1 MWFPAFYLWCTLVP
15 VLNLIVSPHAALAQD
30 VAMADQPE
38 VVQVPDVIVSAT
50 KTEIPAKQATSAVE
64 VITGEELERKK
75 IKTVIDGLR
84 LAQGVFATSSGGPGT
99 QASVKMRGAFARHTL
114 VMIDGVIVN
123 SPTDGAYN
131 FANLSAENIDRIEIL
146 RGAQSM
152 LYGSDAIGG
161 VISIYTKK
169 GAGKPTASAFIEYG
183 SFATFREG
191 GQISGAKGPFD
202 FSASLSRWDTSSFS
216 AVNYRRG
223 AFERDGFHN
232 WQASGK
238 LGVSLPK
245 NGRVEFNIRWYD
257 SRTSFDG
264 FADSGAPA
272 DVFGARTTNRNL
284 ILNGTWEQPLTP
296 WWTTK
301 LTLSQANERLLSESG
316 NVGFNLNTRQFI
328 GASPT
333 SCFPNFDSCFTPFST
348 DLEILNRRLE
358 WQNNFRIGEFLL
370 LTAGYQ
376 LRREEGD
383 SAGFFGSTQPAR
395 TISSNA
401 GFAQAQ
407 VNLWDRLFLT
417 AGGRHDSY
425 NTFEDATTYRVTG
438 GYSVKETGTKFRGS
452 YASGFK
458 APTMNDLFFQSSS
471 QAFGN
476 PNLKPEKSLGMDV
489 GIDQSLFQGRLQLS
503 AGYFWNRFRNLIQF
517 ASGGTLCPPATF
529 GFCPINVAD
538 AKTQGWEFAFK
549 LTLLKGLDLRGQYTY
564 TLTRAFDT
572 PGNPLGGDK
581 RLPRWPVD
589 QGTVGLTYQP
599 IDSVRLNLDYRFVGA
614 RNNNLANTPSQVLG
628 SFNVVNLSASYDIT
642 KNWQAYVRVDNLFNE
657 NYEELLF
664 FGTPI
669 RSIFGGVRVN
679 YDVPL

>member
-1 MWFPAFYLWCTLVP
+1 MLRLSVRRFLRSCALILWM
-15 VLNLIVSPHAALAQD
+15 IALAYPVSAQE
-30 VAMADQPE
+30 VAMADQPLE
-38 VVQVPDVIVSAT
+38 TPDVIVSAT
-50 KTEIPAKQATSAVE
+50 KTEIPAKQVTSAVE
-64 VITGEELERKK
+64 VITGEELERRK
-75 IKTVIDGLR
+75 IRTVIDGLR

-99 QASVKMRGAFARHTL
+99 EATVKMRGAFARHTL
-114 VMIDGVIVN
+114 VLIDGVIVN

-131 FANLSAENIDRIEIL
+131 FANLTAENIDRIEIL

-161 VISIYTKK
+161 VINIYTKK
-169 GAGKPTASAFIEYG
+169 GVGKPAVGTFMEYG

-191 GQISGAKGPFD
+191 GHLSGAKGPFD
-202 FSASLSRWDTSSFS
+202 FSASISRWDTSSFS

-238 LGVSLPK
+238 LGASLP
-245 NGRVEFNIRWYD
+245 NDGRVEFNFRWYD

-272 DVFGARTTNRNL
+272 DVFGARSTNRNL
-284 ILNGTWEQPLTP
+284 ILNGTWVQPLTS
-296 WWTTK
+296 WWTSK
-301 LTLSQANERLLSESG
+301 LTLSQANERLLAESG
-316 NVGFNLNTRQFI
+316 TVGFNLNTRQLI
-328 GASPT
+328 TANPA
-333 SCFPNFDSCFTPFST
+333 SCFPDFDTCFTPFSS

-358 WQNNFRIGEFLL
+358 WQNDFRIGEVLL

-383 SAGFFGSTQPAR
+383 SVGFFGGANPER
-395 TISSNA
+395 VLSSNA

-438 GYSVKETGTKFRGS
+438 GYSIKETGTKFRGS
-452 YASGFK
+452 YATGFK
-458 APTMNDLFFQSSS
+458 APTMNDLFFQG
-471 QAFGN
+471 FGN
-476 PNLKPEKSLGMDV
+476 PNLKPEKSLSMDL
-489 GIDQSLFQGRLQLS
+489 GIEQSLFEERLHLS
-503 AGYFWNRFRNLIQF
+503 AGYFWNRFQNLIQF
-517 ASGGTLCPPATF
+517 ASGGTLCPAASF

-549 LTLLKGLDLRGQYTY
+549 LNVFKGFDLRGQYTY
-564 TLTRAFDT
+564 TLTRAFDSST
-572 PGNPLGGDK
+572 LQLGGDK

-589 QGTVGLTYQP
+589 QATVGVTYQP
-599 IDSVRLNLDYRFVGA
+599 IDALRLNVDYRFVGA
-614 RNNNLANTPSQVLG
+614 RNNNLGNTASQVLG
-628 SFNVVNLSASYDIT
+628 VFNLVNLSASYDIT
-642 KNWQAYVRVDNLFNE
+642 KNWQAYVRVDNLFDE
-657 NYEELLF
+657 KYEEILF
-664 FGTPI
+664 FGTPT
-669 RSIFGGVRVN
+669 RSVFGGVRIN
-679 YDVPL
+679 YDLPI

>member
-1 MWFPAFYLWCTLVP
+1 MSRVRPCFPCLLCGFLVFLFGLLSSLTP
-15 VLNLIVSPHAALAQD
+15 ACAQD
-30 VAMADQPE
+30 IAMADQQEPIE
-38 VVQVPDVIVSAT
+38 APAVVVSAT
-50 KTEIPAKQATSAVE
+50 KTPIPAKQVTSAVE

-99 QASVKMRGAFARHTL
+99 EATVKMRGAFARHTL
-114 VMIDGVIVN
+114 VLIDGVIVN

-131 FANLSAENIDRIEIL
+131 FANLTAENIDRIEIL

-161 VISIYTKK
+161 VINIYTKR
-169 GAGKPTASAFIEYG
+169 GMGKPTVGAFMEYG

-191 GQISGAKGPFD
+191 GQVSGSKGLFD
-202 FSASLSRWDTSSFS
+202 FSASVSRWDTSNFS
-216 AVNYRRG
+216 TVNYRRG

-232 WQASGK
+232 WQVSSK
-238 LGVSLPK
+238 LGVALP
-245 NGRVEFNIRWYD
+245 NDGRAEFNLRWYD
-257 SRTSFDG
+257 SRASFDG

-272 DVFGARTTNRNL
+272 DVFGARSTNRNL
-284 ILNGTWEQPLTP
+284 ILNGMWEQPLTS

-301 LTLSQANERLLSESG
+301 LTLSQANERLMAESG
-316 NVGFNLNTRQFI
+316 IVGINLNTGQLI
-328 GASPT
+328 TANPA
-333 SCFPNFDSCFTPFST
+333 SCFPNLDTCFTPFSS

-358 WQNNFRIGEFLL
+358 WQNNFQIGQFLL

-383 SAGFFGSTQPAR
+383 SPGFFGAAQPTR

-407 VNLWDRLFLT
+407 VNLWDRLFFT
-417 AGGRHDSY
+417 AGGRHDRY
-425 NTFEDATTYRVTG
+425 NAFEDATTYRVTG
-438 GYSVKETGTKFRGS
+438 GYTVKETGTKFRGS

-458 APTMNDLFFQSSS
+458 APTMNDLFFEG
-471 QAFGN
+471 FGN
-476 PNLKPEKSLGMDV
+476 PNLKPEKSLGMDL
-489 GIDQSLFQGRLQLS
+489 GIEQSLFNDRLQLS

-517 ASGGTLCPPATF
+517 ASGGTLCPAASF

-549 LTLLKGLDLRGQYTY
+549 LTVFKGFDLRGQYTH

-572 PGNPLGGDK
+572 PDNPLGGDK

-589 QGTVGLTYQP
+589 QATIGFTYQP
-599 IDSVRLNLDYRFVGA
+599 IESFTLNVDYRFVGA
-614 RNNNLANTPSQVLG
+614 RNNNLANASSQQLG
-628 SFNVVNLSASYDIT
+628 VFNVVNLSASYDIT
-642 KNWQAYVRVDNLFNE
+642 KSWQGYIRVDNLFNE
-657 NYEELLF
+657 EYEEIF
-664 FGTPI
+664 TFGTPI
-669 RSIFGGVRVN
+669 RSIFGGVRMK
-679 YDVPL
+679 YELPI

>member
-1 MWFPAFYLWCTLVP
+1 MLWFAGYSPFRVVALIFSMVFLSHPA
-15 VLNLIVSPHAALAQD
+15 SAQD
-30 VAMADQPE
+30 IAMADSSE
-38 VVQVPDVIVSAT
+38 VVNVPDTVVSAT
-50 KTEIPAKQATSAVE
+50 KTAIPAKQVTSAVE

-99 QASVKMRGAFARHTL
+99 EATVKMRGAFARHTL
-114 VMIDGVIVN
+114 VLIDGVIVN

-131 FANLSAENIDRIEIL
+131 FANLTAENIERIEIL

-169 GAGKPTASAFIEYG
+169 GAGAPRVGAFMEYG

-191 GQISGAKGPFD
+191 GNISGAKGPFD
-202 FSASLSRWDTSSFS
+202 FSASVSRWDTSSFS
-216 AVNYRRG
+216 AMNYRRG

-232 WQASGK
+232 TQ
-238 LGVSLPK
+238 VSAKVGAALPSD
-245 NGRVEFNIRWYD
+245 GRVEFNMRWYD

-272 DVFGARTTNRNL
+272 DVFGARSTNRNL
-284 ILNGTWEQPLTP
+284 ILNGTYEQPLTS

-301 LTLSQANERLLSESG
+301 LTLSQANERLRSVSG
-316 NVGFNLNTRQFI
+316 NVGLNLNTRQFI
-328 GASPT
+328 AANPN
-333 SCFPNFDSCFTPFST
+333 SCFPNFDTCFTPFAT
-348 DLEILNRRLE
+348 DLEVLNRRLE
-358 WQNNFRIGEFLL
+358 WQNNVRVGEWVL

-383 SAGFFGSTQPAR
+383 SAGFFGATAPAKV
-395 TISSNA
+395 ISSNA
-401 GFAQAQ
+401 GYAQAQ
-407 VNLWDRLFLT
+407 VNLWDRLFVT

-425 NTFEDATTYRVTG
+425 NNFEDATTYRMTG

-452 YASGFK
+452 YATGFK
-458 APTMNDLFFQSSS
+458 APTMNDLFFQG
-471 QAFGN
+471 FGN
-476 PNLKPEKSLGMDV
+476 PNLKPEKSLSMDL
-489 GIDQSLFQGRLQLS
+489 GIEQSLFSDRLQLS
-503 AGYFWNRFRNLIQF
+503 AGYFWNRFQNLIQF
-517 ASGGTLCPPATF
+517 SSGGPLCPPGSF

-538 AKTQGWEFAFK
+538 AKTQGWEFGFK
-549 LTLLKGLDLRGQYTY
+549 AKILESLELRGHYTY

-572 PGNPLGGDK
+572 PGNPIGGDK

-589 QGTVGLTYQP
+589 QATVGFTYSP
-599 IDSVRLNLDYRFVGA
+599 IDALRLNIDYRFVGA
-614 RNNNLANTPSQVLG
+614 RNNNLANSSSQKLG
-628 SFNVVNLSASYDIT
+628 VFNVVNLSASYDVT

-657 NYEELLF
+657 KYEEITF
-664 FGTPI
+664 FGTPT
-669 RSIFGGVRVN
+669 RSVFGGVRVN

>member
-1 MWFPAFYLWCTLVP
+1 MPLFIVRWVLCACILGTFAPAPAVFAQEV
-15 VLNLIVSPHAALAQD
+15 AL
-30 VAMADQPE
+30 ADQPDAIE
-38 VVQVPDVIVSAT
+38 TPPVVVSAT
-50 KTEIPAKQATSAVE
+50 KTELPVKQVTSAVE

-75 IKTVIDGLR
+75 IKTVVDGLR
-84 LAQGVFATSSGGPGT
+84 LAEGVFATSSGGPGT
-99 QASVKMRGAFARHTL
+99 EATVKMRGAFARHTMVL
-114 VMIDGVIVN
+114 IDGVIVN

-131 FANLSAENIDRIEIL
+131 FGNLTAENIDRIEIL

-169 GAGKPTASAFIEYG
+169 GTGKPTVGAFFEYG

-191 GQISGAKGPFD
+191 GHVSGAKGPFD
-202 FSASLSRWDTSSFS
+202 FSASVSRWDTSSFS
-216 AVNYRRG
+216 SINYRRG
-223 AFERDGFHN
+223 AFEGDGFHN
-232 WQASGK
+232 WQASAK
-238 LGVSLPK
+238 LGASLPK
-245 NGRVEFNIRWYD
+245 DGRVEFNLRWYD

-272 DVFGARTTNRNL
+272 DVFGARSKNRNI
-284 ILNGTWEQPLTP
+284 ILNGTWVQPLTS

-316 NVGFNLNTRQFI
+316 TAGFNLNTRQFI
-328 GASPT
+328 TASPT
-333 SCFPNFDSCFTPFST
+333 SCFPNFDTCFSPFTT

-358 WQNNFRIGEFLL
+358 WQNNFQVSDFLL

-383 SAGFFGSTQPAR
+383 SAGFFGTTEPAKV
-395 TISSNA
+395 ISSNA
-401 GFAQAQ
+401 GYAQAQ

-438 GYSVKETGTKFRGS
+438 GYVVKETGTKFRGS
-452 YASGFK
+452 YATGFK
-458 APTMNDLFFQSSS
+458 APTMNDLFFQG
-471 QAFGN
+471 FGN
-476 PNLKPEKSLGMDV
+476 PNLKPEKSLSMDL
-489 GIDQSLFQGRLQLS
+489 GIEQNLFDDRLHLS
-503 AGYFWNRFRNLIQF
+503 AGYFWNRFQNLIQF
-517 ASGGTLCPPATF
+517 ASGGTLCPAITF

-549 LTLLKGLDLRGQYTY
+549 MQILKGLEVRGQYTY
-564 TLTRAFDT
+564 TLTRAFDSPT
-572 PGNPLGGDK
+572 LQLGGDK

-589 QGTVGLTYQP
+589 QATVGLTYQP
-599 IDSVRLNLDYRFVGA
+599 IDALRLNIDYRFVGA

-628 SFNVVNLSASYDIT
+628 SFNVVNLSATYDVT

-657 NYEELLF
+657 KYEEILF

-669 RSIFGGVRVN
+669 RSIFGGVRMN

>member
-1 MWFPAFYLWCTLVP
+1 MSRVRPYLSCRVLVLLFGLFSSLPSAF
-15 VLNLIVSPHAALAQD
+15 AQE
-30 VAMADQPE
+30 VAMADQSE
-38 VVQVPDVIVSAT
+38 VIQARDVVVSAT
-50 KTEIPAKQATSAVE
+50 KTPVSAKQITSAVE
-64 VITGEELERKK
+64 VITGEELEQKK
-75 IKTVIDGLR
+75 IRTVIDALR

-99 QASVKMRGAFARHTL
+99 EATVKMRGAFARHTL

-123 SPTDGAYN
+123 SPTTGSYD
-131 FANLSAENIDRIEIL
+131 FANLTAENIDRIEIL

-169 GAGKPTASAFIEYG
+169 GIGSPRVGAFMEYG

-191 GQISGAKGPFD
+191 GSISGAQGLFD
-202 FSASLSRWDTSSFS
+202 FSVSASRWDTSSFS
-216 AVNYRRG
+216 AINYSRG

-232 WQASGK
+232 TQ
-238 LGVSLPK
+238 VSAKVGAALP
-245 NGRVEFNIRWYD
+245 NDGRAEFNMRWYD

-272 DVFGARTTNRNL
+272 DVFGARSTSRNL
-284 ILNGTWEQPLTP
+284 ILNGTWTQPITT

-301 LTLSQANERLLSESG
+301 LTLSQANERLRSNSG
-316 NVGFNLNTRQFI
+316 NAGFNLNTRQLI
-328 GASPT
+328 PASPT
-333 SCFPNFDSCFTPFST
+333 SCFPTFDACFTPFSS

-358 WQNNFRIGEFLL
+358 WQNDVRIGEIFL

-383 SAGFFGSTQPAR
+383 SPGFYGATEPSR
-395 TISSNA
+395 IISSNA

-407 VNLWDRLFLT
+407 INLWDRLFLT

-425 NTFEDATTYRVTG
+425 NRFEDATTYRVTG
-438 GYSVKETGTKFRGS
+438 GYLVKETGTKFRGS
-452 YASGFK
+452 YATGFK
-458 APTMNDLFFQSSS
+458 APTLNDLFFQG
-471 QAFGN
+471 FGN
-476 PNLKPEKSLGMDV
+476 PNLKPEKSLSMDL
-489 GIDQSLFQGRLQLS
+489 GIEQSLFNDRLQLS
-503 AGYFWNRFRNLIQF
+503 AGYFWNRFQNLIQF
-517 ASGGTLCPPATF
+517 ASGGSLCPPGSF

-549 LTLLKGLDLRGQYTY
+549 LNVFTGLDLRGQYTH

-589 QGTVGLTYQP
+589 QASIGFTYQP
-599 IDSVRLNLDYRFVGA
+599 IEAFVLNIDYRFVGA
-614 RNNNLANTPSQVLG
+614 RNNNLSNNPSEKLG
-628 SFNVVNLSASYDIT
+628 VFNIVDLSASYDVT

-657 NYEELLF
+657 NYEEIFLF
-664 FGTPI
+664 GRPI
-669 RSIFGGVRVN
+669 RSIFGGIRIN
-679 YDVPL
+679 YDLPI

>member
-1 MWFPAFYLWCTLVP
+1 MSRVRPYLSCRVLVLLFGLFSSLPSAF
-15 VLNLIVSPHAALAQD
+15 AQE
-30 VAMADQPE
+30 VAMADQSE
-38 VVQVPDVIVSAT
+38 VIQARDVVVSAT
-50 KTEIPAKQATSAVE
+50 KTPVSAKQITSAVE
-64 VITGEELERKK
+64 VITGEELEQKK
-75 IKTVIDGLR
+75 IRTVIDALR

-99 QASVKMRGAFARHTL
+99 EATVKMRGAFARHTL

-123 SPTDGAYN
+123 SPTTGSYD
-131 FANLSAENIDRIEIL
+131 FANLTAENIDRIEIL

-169 GAGKPTASAFIEYG
+169 GIGSPRVGAFMEYG

-191 GQISGAKGPFD
+191 GSISGAKGLFD
-202 FSASLSRWDTSSFS
+202 FSVSASRWDTSSFS
-216 AVNYRRG
+216 AINYSRG

-232 WQASGK
+232 TQ
-238 LGVSLPK
+238 VSAKVGAALP
-245 NGRVEFNIRWYD
+245 NDGRAEFNMRWYD

-272 DVFGARTTNRNL
+272 DVFGARSTSRNL
-284 ILNGTWEQPLTP
+284 ILNGTWTQPITT

-301 LTLSQANERLLSESG
+301 LTLSQANERLRSNSG
-316 NVGFNLNTRQFI
+316 NAGFNLNTRQLI
-328 GASPT
+328 PARPT
-333 SCFPNFDSCFTPFST
+333 SCFPTFDACFTPFSS

-358 WQNNFRIGEFLL
+358 WQNDVRIGEIFL

-383 SAGFFGSTQPAR
+383 SPGFYGATEPSR
-395 TISSNA
+395 IISSNA

-407 VNLWDRLFLT
+407 INLWDRLFLT

-425 NTFEDATTYRVTG
+425 NRFEDATTYRVTG
-438 GYSVKETGTKFRGS
+438 GYLVKETGTKFRGS
-452 YASGFK
+452 YATGFK
-458 APTMNDLFFQSSS
+458 APTLNDLFFQG
-471 QAFGN
+471 FGN
-476 PNLKPEKSLGMDV
+476 PNLKPEKSLSMDL
-489 GIDQSLFQGRLQLS
+489 GIEQSLFNDRLQLS
-503 AGYFWNRFRNLIQF
+503 AGYFWNRFQNLIQF
-517 ASGGTLCPPATF
+517 ASGGSLCPPGSF

-549 LTLLKGLDLRGQYTY
+549 LNVFTGLDLRGQYTH

-589 QGTVGLTYQP
+589 QASIGFTYQP
-599 IDSVRLNLDYRFVGA
+599 IEAFVLNIDYRFVGA
-614 RNNNLANTPSQVLG
+614 RNNNLSNNPSEKLG
-628 SFNVVNLSASYDIT
+628 VFNIVDLSASYDVT

-657 NYEELLF
+657 NYEEIFLF
-664 FGTPI
+664 GRPI
-669 RSIFGGVRVN
+669 RSIFGGIRIN
-679 YDVPL
+679 YDLPI

>member
-1 MWFPAFYLWCTLVP
+1 MPLFIVRWVLCACILGTFAPAPAVFAQEV
-15 VLNLIVSPHAALAQD
+15 AL
-30 VAMADQPE
+30 ADQPDTIE
-38 VVQVPDVIVSAT
+38 TPPVVVSAT
-50 KTEIPAKQATSAVE
+50 KTPIPVKQVTSAVE

-99 QASVKMRGAFARHTL
+99 GATVKMRGAFARHTL
-114 VMIDGVIVN
+114 VLIDGVIVN

-131 FANLSAENIDRIEIL
+131 FGNLTAENIDRIEIL

-161 VISIYTKK
+161 VINIYTKK
-169 GAGKPTASAFIEYG
+169 GTGKPTVGAFFEYG

-191 GQISGAKGPFD
+191 GHVSGAKGPFD
-202 FSASLSRWDTSSFS
+202 FSASVSRWDTSSFS
-216 AVNYRRG
+216 SINYRRG
-223 AFERDGFHN
+223 AFEGDGFHN
-232 WQASGK
+232 WQASAK
-238 LGVSLPK
+238 LGASLPK
-245 NGRVEFNIRWYD
+245 DGRVEFNLRWYD

-272 DVFGARTTNRNL
+272 DVFGARSKNRNI
-284 ILNGTWEQPLTP
+284 ILNGTWVQPLTS

-316 NVGFNLNTRQFI
+316 TAGFNLNTRQFI
-328 GASPT
+328 TASPT
-333 SCFPNFDSCFTPFST
+333 SCFPNFDTCFSPFTT

-358 WQNNFRIGEFLL
+358 WQNNFQVSDFLL

-376 LRREEGD
+376 LRREEGN
-383 SAGFFGSTQPAR
+383 SAGFFGTTEPAKV
-395 TISSNA
+395 ISSNA
-401 GFAQAQ
+401 GYAQAQ

-438 GYSVKETGTKFRGS
+438 GYVVKETGTKFRGS
-452 YASGFK
+452 YATGFK
-458 APTMNDLFFQSSS
+458 APTMNDLFFQG
-471 QAFGN
+471 FGN
-476 PNLKPEKSLGMDV
+476 PNLKPEKSLSMDL
-489 GIDQSLFQGRLQLS
+489 GIEQNLFDDRLHLS
-503 AGYFWNRFRNLIQF
+503 AGYFWNRFQNLIQF
-517 ASGGTLCPPATF
+517 ASGGTLCPAITF

-549 LTLLKGLDLRGQYTY
+549 MQILKGLEVRGQYTY
-564 TLTRAFDT
+564 TLTRAFDSPT
-572 PGNPLGGDK
+572 LQLGGDK

-589 QGTVGLTYQP
+589 QATVGLTYQP
-599 IDSVRLNLDYRFVGA
+599 IDALRLNIDYRFVGA

-628 SFNVVNLSASYDIT
+628 SFNVVNLSATYDVT

-657 NYEELLF
+657 KYEEILF

-669 RSIFGGVRVN
+669 RSIFGGVRMN